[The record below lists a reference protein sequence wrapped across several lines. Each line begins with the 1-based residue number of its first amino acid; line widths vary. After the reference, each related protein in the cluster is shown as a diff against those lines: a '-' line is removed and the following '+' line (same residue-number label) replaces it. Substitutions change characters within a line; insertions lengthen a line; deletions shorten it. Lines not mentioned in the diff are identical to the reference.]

1 LGSGWIKLCISDQTD
16 SVIKLPLINLRPNQD
31 AVDDAHQLFLQPT
44 KIQREL
50 ARTAADQLLSPAM
63 PSAGARSELITSA
76 TLLKPAARAAALPS
90 QSAGPESSPLGINT
104 YGHRL
109 QARQGSPGLSGAK
122 GYRSRDESS
131 SAAAGGQQCL
141 KRQDSTTAQLGAVRN
156 GPALPISITQSTP
169 RPLFGTWGSSQLQ
182 SPSPL
187 APRTVGGANVTS
199 GLPSE
204 HEEQHLG
211 ATPLAQTFESQG
223 IA

>member
-1 LGSGWIKLCISDQTD
+1 MGSGWIKLCISDQTD
-16 SVIKLPLINLRPNQD
+16 CLIKLPLINLRPNQD
-31 AVDDAHQLFLQPT
+31 AVDDADQRFLQPT
-44 KIQREL
+44 KMQREH

-76 TLLKPAARAAALPS
+76 TRLKPAARAAALPS
-90 QSAGPESSPLGINT
+90 ESAGPESSPVGINT

-131 SAAAGGQQCL
+131 SAAAGGEQCSG
-141 KRQDSTTAQLGAVRN
+141 RQDSTTAQLGAVRN

-182 SPSPL
+182 GPSPL
-187 APRTVGGANVTS
+187 APRTGGGADVSS
-199 GLPSE
+199 GLPGKQGQ
-204 HEEQHLG
+204 QHLG
-211 ATPLAQTFESQG
+211 ATPLAPTFESQG